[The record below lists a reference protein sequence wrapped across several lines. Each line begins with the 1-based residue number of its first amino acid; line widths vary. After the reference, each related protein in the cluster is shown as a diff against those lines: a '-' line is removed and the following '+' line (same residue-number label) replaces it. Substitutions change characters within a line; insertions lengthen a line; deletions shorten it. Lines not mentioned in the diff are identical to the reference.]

1 MAWKAPEIG
10 ELTNRVRIDRKV
22 HASDGMGGFSSY
34 WETLIPAL
42 AASATPAR
50 GGEEV
55 RAGRMSG
62 ISGFDVVVRSTSA
75 SRAINAGDRAVL
87 RDGRTINIKWTGDLD
102 GRGRFLMIS
111 GEAGGL
117 TDG

>member
-10 ELTNRVRIDRKV
+10 DLTNRVRIDRKV
-22 HASDGMGGFSSY
+22 NVSDGMGGFSSS

-42 AASATPAR
+42 AASATPVR
-50 GGEEV
+50 GGEDV

-62 ISGFDVVVRSTSA
+62 ISGFDVVIRSNPAARSITP
-75 SRAINAGDRAVL
+75 GDRAVL
-87 RDGRTINIKWTGDLD
+87 RDGRTINIKWVGDLD